1 MGRCASLESINRL
14 TIWMANDLG
23 DDGIAPRS
31 NLAVEAFEDV
41 QGRGSKLPSPTFVPE
56 TVIPKLLSRK
66 GRNGICCIPY
76 KASSGVGIQREH
88 ERDEEVVCV
97 PEGLVG
103 LLADTMMRRGIH
115 HHHAEQHDMAGNATC
130 SGEVVLHGQF
140 RADMILFDVVETGLV
155 SIGAYCSF
163 YQATYLT

>member
-1 MGRCASLESINRL
+1 
-14 TIWMANDLG
+14 MANNLG
-23 DDGIAPRS
+23 DDGITPRPK
-31 NLAVEAFEDV
+31 LAVESFEDV

-56 TVIPKLLSRK
+56 TVVPELLSRK
-66 GRNGICCIPY
+66 RRNWIRGIPH

-103 LLADTMMRRGIH
+103 LLADAMMGRGIH

-140 RADMILFDVVETGLV
+140 RADVILFDVVETGLV
-155 SIGAYCSF
+155 SIGVYCTFS
-163 YQATYLT
+163 